1 MNKEE
6 IQKQIEN
13 IIDKEIEVF
22 PFDVAEAPFSF
33 SQIVAEKAF
42 NLAFNLALDL
52 AAENALIEEKELETE
67 SYIKADRFA
76 EGKSY
81 SYTTDMDGYLLGVN
95 TFEIDKESI
104 LKLKL

>member
-6 IQKQIEN
+6 IQKQIED
-13 IIDKEIEVF
+13 ILQKTDKTF
-22 PFDVAEAPFSF
+22 PYNFARQSAI
-33 SQIVAEKAF
+33 Q
-42 NLAFNLALDL
+42 AFNLALDL

-81 SYTTDMDGYLLGVN
+81 SYTTDMDGCLLGVN